1 VSGKFIL
8 ALKSIDPTVKNDNG
22 ETAFHVAARS
32 ENPDIVA
39 YMLKVFNPATKGWA
53 MKDIDSDEGTDLR
66 ENAKEKRDERPTLL
80 EICACRG
87 NAMAV
92 DLLIKYGAD
101 VTKKV
106 LFALIDESV
115 ESVNDQTKTKCLLD
129 VFRTITDNCVLCEW
143 LKAKPEERRS
153 YPRRG
158 TQPKAY
164 EKKQGEIMLELLTVK
179 DDRSKSNR
187 NVIEYAIATGAEALL
202 CEIVNTPNVYKIMD
216 ESDVV
221 KYDVNDFIVARG
233 RPNFLTR
240 MLCRCWRRT
249 NSVGDSESQSST
261 NERPSR
267 SPDQPYLHLM
277 TSRGIGDL
285 WKYTGILAEEPFLSA
300 TKPIC
305 TLVRLLYS
313 AITLIQLIYMIFF
326 SWKFL
331 PPDCSVNLSGNL
343 SVHCN
348 VEPGALTFLWLVWPR

>member
-1 VSGKFIL
+1 MSGKFIL

-101 VTKKV
+101 ITKKV

-202 CEIVNTPNVYKIMD
+202 CEIV
-216 ESDVV
+216 
-221 KYDVNDFIVARG
+221 
-233 RPNFLTR
+233 
-240 MLCRCWRRT
+240 
-249 NSVGDSESQSST
+249 
-261 NERPSR
+261 
-267 SPDQPYLHLM
+267 
-277 TSRGIGDL
+277 
-285 WKYTGILAEEPFLSA
+285 
-300 TKPIC
+300 
-305 TLVRLLYS
+305 
-313 AITLIQLIYMIFF
+313 ITLLMFIR
-326 SWKFL
+326 SWM
-331 PPDCSVNLSGNL
+331 SQM
-343 SVHCN
+343 
-348 VEPGALTFLWLVWPR
+348 W